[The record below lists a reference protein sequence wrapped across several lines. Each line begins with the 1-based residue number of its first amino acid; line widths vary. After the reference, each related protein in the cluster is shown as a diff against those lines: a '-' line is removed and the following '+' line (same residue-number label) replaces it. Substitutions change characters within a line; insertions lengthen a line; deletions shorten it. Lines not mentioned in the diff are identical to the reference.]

1 MNDKA
6 RREVI
11 LEVADRLLR
20 HYGPQKTTMADVA
33 REANVGV
40 GSVYL
45 DFPSKDALVEEL
57 SRRHYRSVLESMRR
71 ASDEADN
78 RPAADRLVRVLE
90 ARAVAFLAMAEAGA
104 HACDLLHCASDAVKA
119 AKSGYHAGGE
129 RDRDRGAAGPGKMS
143 GELDV
148 EDLETTLRAL
158 LSAYST
164 FTPPWLFKMDVKK
177 LGAELEA
184 MNRLVLKGLLPRNG
198 AKKRNS

>member
-1 MNDKA
+1 MTEPA

-45 DFPSKDALVEEL
+45 EFPSKDALVEEL

-71 ASDEADN
+71 ASEEAGD
-78 RPAADRLVRVLE
+78 RSAGDRLVRVLE

-119 AKSGYHAGGE
+119 AKSGYHLEERAILTEVLRAGKE
-129 RDRDRGAAGPGKMS
+129 A

-148 EDLETTLRAL
+148 EGLESTLGAL
-158 LSAYST
+158 LSAYSV
-164 FTPPWLFKMDVKK
+164 FTPPWLFKMDVKR

-184 MNRLVLKGLLPRNG
+184 MNRLVLRGLLARPA
-198 AKKRNS
+198 AKKRSP